1 MSDPAEEE
9 AIRRQ
14 VEQTLRVMKLSMVF
28 GVVVL
33 VILAVVVSS
42 LRGVFILAAIIYLF
56 GSLGTQWYLRRRFL
70 SQLKGAGTG
79 VS

>member
-1 MSDPAEEE
+1 MSDPAEEA

-14 VEQTLRVMKLSMVF
+14 VERTLRVMTLSMIA
-28 GVVVL
+28 GVIVLVVL
-33 VILAVVVSS
+33 AAVVSS

-70 SQLKGAGTG
+70 GPLKG
-79 VS
+79 